1 MKLDDQIIS
10 FIRLYYKT
18 PADFILRVRIRI
30 RVRFQQINRFL
41 LFTA

>member
-18 PADFILRVRIRI
+18 PADFILRVSI